1 MNDEKQLIL
10 QMLKEGKITVEEAN
24 ELLNAIGNKKSRNDN
39 DFMAKINQS
48 IESVIKKTTDA
59 FESISNID
67 LDNIDINQYNIK
79 GQVNTSKEMR
89 IDDEINSINID
100 IPSGKI
106 LIERASDSAITIN
119 QDTWAKKG
127 ELLDYLDIEIIEDDL
142 NISINEKYHNLEA
155 TSIIKLCLGKNLYE
169 NLNINLVNG
178 NIGIEDVDF
187 TETTINSINAK
198 VNVINSQGNI
208 EVQNTNGKIDIKNTN
223 GDLTV
228 DNVNGSIYLANISG
242 DKAEIDA
249 VSGNIRVDG
258 LNTKTLL
265 ADTDSG
271 NIRVYNIK
279 DSEKMDLNS
288 GFGNI
293 VIDSESYTGDIKAD
307 VYSQG
312 LNLSDKFKNKMQK
325 EKGYEVSTN
334 VEKEDVQIFA
344 SAAYGKI
351 NLR

>member
-10 QMLKEGKITVEEAN
+10 EMLKEGKITVEEAN
-24 ELLNAIGNKKSRNDN
+24 DLLSAIGNKKGRNDS
-39 DFMAKINQS
+39 DFMARINQS

-59 FESISNID
+59 FESLSNID
-67 LDNIDINQYNIK
+67 LENIDINQYNIK
-79 GQVNTSKEMR
+79 GQVNTNKEMR
-89 IDDEINSINID
+89 IDDEINNINID

-106 LIERASDSAITIN
+106 LIERANDSAITIN
-119 QDTWAKKG
+119 QDIWSKKG

-142 NISINEKYHNLEA
+142 NISVNEAYHNLEA
-155 TSIIKLCLGKNLYE
+155 TSIIKIALGKNLYE

-178 NIGIEDVDF
+178 NIEIEDVDF
-187 TETTINSINAK
+187 TDTSINSINAK
-198 VNVINSQGNI
+198 VNVINSQGDI
-208 EVQNTNGKIDIKNTN
+208 DIQNTNGKVDIKNTN
-223 GDLTV
+223 GDLTI

-242 DKAEIDA
+242 EKAEIDA

-258 LNTKTLL
+258 LNTKNLF

-271 NIRVYNIK
+271 NIRIYNIK
-279 DSEKMDLNS
+279 ESEKIDLNS

-293 VIDSESYTGDIKAD
+293 VIDSESYAGEIKAE
-307 VYSQG
+307 VLSQG

-334 VEKEDVQIFA
+334 LEKTDIEIFA
-344 SAAYGKI
+344 SAAFGKI

>member
-24 ELLNAIGNKKSRNDN
+24 ELLNAIGNKKSHNDN

-67 LDNIDINQYNIK
+67 LDNIDINQYTIK

-155 TSIIKLCLGKNLYE
+155 TSIIKLGLGKNLYE

-265 ADTDSG
+265 AETDSG

-293 VIDSESYTGDIKAD
+293 VIDSESYAGDIKAD

-344 SAAYGKI
+344 SAVYGKI

>member
-1 MNDEKQLIL
+1 M
-10 QMLKEGKITVEEAN
+10 
-24 ELLNAIGNKKSRNDN
+24 
-39 DFMAKINQS
+39 
-48 IESVIKKTTDA
+48 
-59 FESISNID
+59 
-67 LDNIDINQYNIK
+67 
-79 GQVNTSKEMR
+79 
-89 IDDEINSINID
+89 
-100 IPSGKI
+100 
-106 LIERASDSAITIN
+106 
-119 QDTWAKKG
+119 
-127 ELLDYLDIEIIEDDL
+127 
-142 NISINEKYHNLEA
+142 
-155 TSIIKLCLGKNLYE
+155 
-169 NLNINLVNG
+169 
-178 NIGIEDVDF
+178 
-187 TETTINSINAK
+187 
-198 VNVINSQGNI
+198 
-208 EVQNTNGKIDIKNTN
+208 
-223 GDLTV
+223 TV

-293 VIDSESYTGDIKAD
+293 VIDSESYAGDIKAD

-344 SAAYGKI
+344 SAVYGKI